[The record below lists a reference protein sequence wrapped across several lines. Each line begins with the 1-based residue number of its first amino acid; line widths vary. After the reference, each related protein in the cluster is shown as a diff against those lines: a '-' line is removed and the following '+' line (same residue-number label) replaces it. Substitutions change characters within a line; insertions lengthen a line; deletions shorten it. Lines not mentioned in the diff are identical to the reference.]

1 MCVAIIVET
10 ELSAATLE
18 ACEDAN
24 PHGGG
29 LAWADGDTIRYHK
42 GLRWREMA
50 RIAANLPR
58 PFLAHFR
65 WATHGGVR
73 DYLCHPFPLGQRAL
87 TSRAVEGTAPSVLI
101 HNGVWP
107 DYLRWMPGGVDD
119 ARWSDTAVAAYAAEV
134 VGEEILDHV
143 GWSTA
148 IARATG
154 GGRLDITARGRW
166 MDHSDGNVYSNLHWL
181 PRPFVRP
188 TFKLEPAPTP
198 PRSRPVQVTA
208 RTREVPPMRS
218 RGPTRQT
225 SLIDEVD
232 EWLATASARALM
244 TPTKA
249 K

>member
-29 LAWADGDTIRYHK
+29 LAWADGDTVRYRK

-50 RIAANLPR
+50 RIAATLPR

-73 DYLCHPFPLGQRAL
+73 DYLCHPFPLGARAL
-87 TSRAVEGTAPSVLI
+87 TSRAVEGAAPAVLI
-101 HNGVWP
+101 HNGVWS
-107 DYLRWMPGGVDD
+107 DYLRWMPGGVE
-119 ARWSDTAVAAYAAEV
+119 AERWSDTAVAAYATEV

-143 GWSTA
+143 GWSNA
-148 IARATG
+148 VARATG

-166 MDHSDGNVYSNLHWL
+166 LDHTDGNVYSNLYWCRL
-181 PRPFVRP
+181 VPRPV
-188 TFKLEPAPTP
+188 FKLEPAP
-198 PRSRPVQVTA
+198 PRPRPAQVTA
-208 RTREVPPMRS
+208 RTREAPPPRP

-244 TPTKA
+244 TPSPA
-249 K
+249 KK